1 MYTFHSFLVVRNVV
15 CVGSIEDGAGDGV
28 GTGIGTGVGTG
39 VETGVENTFFY
50 SYTSGHSVTHLISI
64 KYFVT
69 GVPFGTPSG

>member
-15 CVGSIEDGAGDGV
+15 CVGFIGDGAGDGV
-28 GTGIGTGVGTG
+28 ETGVGTG

>member
-15 CVGSIEDGAGDGV
+15 CVGSIGDGAGDGV
-28 GTGIGTGVGTG
+28 GTGVGTG

-69 GVPFGTPSG
+69 GVSFGTSG

>member
-28 GTGIGTGVGTG
+28 GAGVETG

-69 GVPFGTPSG
+69 GVPFETPSG